1 MIPVPRSEY
10 FCLRTILSILTNHQD
25 VLERLSSDDADLTD
39 VNLNNVSGIEEKKI
53 CEIFDSLRKNNN
65 LNRLSLVNCDVSNVI
80 ALILYTLERTNLN
93 NSHHHKIIFNIKKSP
108 VLRIKMEIFFLK
120 LCQFDNPQP
129 HVYIKER

>member
-1 MIPVPRSEY
+1 MIPVQRSEY
-10 FCLRTILSILTNHQD
+10 FCLCTILLLTNHQD

-93 NSHHHKIIFNIKKSP
+93 ISHHHKIIFNIKKISCS
-108 VLRIKMEIFFLK
+108 ENQNGNIF
-120 LCQFDNPQP
+120 P
-129 HVYIKER
+129 